1 MVREDF
7 RQVEDF
13 RLVEEVKI
21 WTEKLGNTVSSI
33 VGKKVKIR
41 HGTSENIRNL

>member
-13 RLVEEVKI
+13 RLVEEGKI
-21 WTEKLGNTVSSI
+21 WTEKLGNAVSSI

-41 HGTSENIRNL
+41 HGISENIRNL